1 EITEA
6 IFTRAEKL
14 SQAGHAVQVDVSQSD
29 ANLFYHND
37 QEERILLMRQEDRWV
52 GKYDEVSFSTEEMLS
67 IAKREPDRLSNN
79 VMTRPLMQ
87 EALFPTLA
95 FVAGDGE
102 ISYWALLK
110 DAFPRFDSQMKMP
123 PILPRLSITLLTK
136 RVNKLVK
143 HRRLELADVVN
154 EGCRHLSMNWLAS
167 KQNPPVDTLFNEAEA
182 HIADI
187 HKPIQALSTSLSP
200 DLGAAAERNL
210 ENITKELDYL
220 RNRMNRQLEEK
231 YDQELEQ
238 FEEIQLFLRPNDGLQ
253 ERTLNILFFL
263 NECGFD
269 FIQKIIA
276 CDIPF
281 TKDHHIISL
290 EE

>member
-1 EITEA
+1 M
-6 IFTRAEKL
+6 FKSQPYLFSNSFMLPSL
-14 SQAGHAVQVDVSQSD
+14 SQD
-29 ANLFYHND
+29 AF
-37 QEERILLMRQEDRWV
+37 
-52 GKYDEVSFSTEEMLS
+52 
-67 IAKREPDRLSNN
+67 
-79 VMTRPLMQ
+79 
-87 EALFPTLA
+87 FPTLA

-102 ISYWALLK
+102 IIYWALLN

-154 EGCRHLSMNWLAS
+154 EGCRHLSLNWLAS

-210 ENITKELDYL
+210 ENITKKLDYL

-238 FEEIQLFLRPNDGLQ
+238 FEE
-253 ERTLNILFFL
+253 
-263 NECGFD
+263 
-269 FIQKIIA
+269 
-276 CDIPF
+276 
-281 TKDHHIISL
+281 
-290 EE
+290 